1 MHRGDS
7 GGVVEKKAAK
17 PVTKVK
23 TLFQNLPVDIEGNHG
38 TLSSYVA
45 TKNYIF
51 DIFSCICGNQSRDFL
66 KTKWLLCLNL
76 FWTRSTA
83 FL

>member
-1 MHRGDS
+1 MGRGDS

-23 TLFQNLPVDIEGNHG
+23 TLFQNLPVDIEGNRG

-51 DIFSCICGNQSRDFL
+51 DEKFGYLQLYLWQPKQGFFKNQVAFVP
-66 KTKWLLCLNL
+66 KPNL
-76 FWTRSTA
+76 D
-83 FL
+83 